1 MGRSG
6 HSALNATALNSESS
20 RLPQPGGRQSAS
32 LPYSPPAVSSGVTV
46 STPGLG
52 AGSVSRPGTWD
63 SDGTS
68 AQGPG
73 AGNSLHRLILGWALC
88 PESGQRQLAHTGSW

>member
-6 HSALNATALNSESS
+6 HSALNATALNSEGS
-20 RLPQPGGRQSAS
+20 RLPQPGGHQSAS
-32 LPYSPPAVSSGVTV
+32 LLPSSLLPSQVTV

-52 AGSVSRPGTWD
+52 AGPVSRPGTWD

-73 AGNSLHRLILGWALC
+73 AGNGLHRLILGWALC